1 MKISNKEE
9 NSNKISEVN
18 DDMIINDERMN
29 YENEIKEQRVS
40 IEHVIREH

>member
-1 MKISNKEE
+1 MSNKEE